1 MLLRGNRA
9 GDLDNTDNPED
20 HLAVPSRGRVTAAGV
35 VGTVVESYDFALFG
49 LGAAL
54 LFGDLFFPAVS
65 PGAGMLASLATFA
78 VGFFVRPLGAF
89 VLGNLGDR
97 VGRAPMMVL
106 TLVLMGLAT
115 ICIGLL
121 PTYESAGMLAPAMLV
136 FLRLVQGF
144 GAGAEYV
151 GAILVVTE
159 SGGPRSRGLRASL
172 PGTGFFAG
180 VLLAT
185 LAFTAVSAMPA
196 EQFAAWGWRVPFLAS
211 VVTVLVGLYFR
222 LSVGETEAY
231 RKFRAQ
237 DRPPRFP
244 LVEVLRRRP
253 RSVLIATLANGPMV
267 ALYYL
272 VQVFVLSYLTQVL
285 KLPSSVGLTANVVA
299 TLVAIVTVPLF
310 GALSDRVGRRPVWFG
325 GSALL
330 AVFAFPLFGLVQTR
344 EPALV
349 VGALAVVAAGI
360 GAMVAAQSALFAE
373 LFETRYRFS
382 GFALAREASAA
393 LIAGPAPFVAAA
405 LLQNSGGATWPIAV
419 LVTGLGAVGFCAV
432 LFAPETRQVSLTG
445 PVP

>member
-1 MLLRGNRA
+1 V
-9 GDLDNTDNPED
+9 E
-20 HLAVPSRGRVTAAGV
+20 AAAM

-54 LFGDLFFPAVS
+54 LFGDLFFPAAS
-65 PGAGMLASLATFA
+65 PGTGLLASLATFA
-78 VGFFVRPLGAF
+78 VGFFVRPFGAF

-115 ICIGLL
+115 VCIGLL
-121 PTYESAGMLAPAMLV
+121 PTYQSAGLLAPALLV
-136 FLRLVQGF
+136 FLRMVQGF

-151 GAILVVTE
+151 GAVLVVAE
-159 SGGPRSRGLRASL
+159 SGGTRSRGLRASL
-172 PGTGFFAG
+172 PGTGFFIG

-185 LAFTAVSAMPA
+185 LTFTAVSLMPA
-196 EQFAAWGWRVPFLAS
+196 AQFAAWGWRVPFLLS

-222 LSVGETEAY
+222 LSIGETEAY
-231 RKFRAQ
+231 REFRAAE
-237 DRPPRFP
+237 RPPRFP
-244 LVEVLRRRP
+244 LLEVLRRRP

-272 VQVFVLSYLTQVL
+272 AQVFVLSYLTKVL
-285 KLPSSVGLTANVVA
+285 HLPSALGLTANVVA
-299 TLVAIVTVPLF
+299 TVVAIATVPLF
-310 GALSDRVGRRPVWFG
+310 GALSDRVGRRPVWLG

-330 AVFAFPLFGLVQTR
+330 VVFAFPLFWLVRTG
-344 EPALV
+344 EPVLV
-349 VGALAVVAAGI
+349 VGALALVSAGI

-382 GFALAREASAA
+382 GFALARESSAA

-405 LLQNSGGATWPIAV
+405 LLQGYGGATWPIAV
-419 LVTGLGAVGFCAV
+419 LVTVLGAVAFTAV
-432 LFAPETRQVSLTG
+432 LFAPETRHLSLTR
-445 PVP
+445 PVS

>member
-1 MLLRGNRA
+1 MSLRGHRA
-9 GDLDNTDNPED
+9 GNVIEAPAPRDG
-20 HLAVPSRGRVTAAGV
+20 ARWGRVEAAGV

-54 LFGDLFFPAVS
+54 LFGDLFFPAAS
-65 PGAGMLASLATFA
+65 PGTGLLASLATFA

-115 ICIGLL
+115 VCIGLL
-121 PTYESAGMLAPAMLV
+121 PTYESAGLLAPALLV

-151 GAILVVTE
+151 GAILVVAE
-159 SGGPRSRGLRASL
+159 SGGARSRGLRASL
-172 PGTGFFAG
+172 PGTGFFVG

-185 LAFTAVSAMPA
+185 LAFTLVSLMPA
-196 EQFAAWGWRVPFLAS
+196 AEFAAWGWRLPFLAS

-222 LSVGETEAY
+222 LSIGETQAY
-231 RKFRAQ
+231 REFRAA

-244 LVEVLRRRP
+244 IWEVLRRRP
-253 RSVLIATLANGPMV
+253 RSVLVATFANGPMV

-285 KLPSSVGLTANVVA
+285 KMPSALGLTANIVA
-299 TLVAIVTVPLF
+299 TVVAIVTVPLF

-330 AVFAFPLFGLVQTR
+330 VVFAFPLFGLVQTR
-344 EPALV
+344 EPVLV
-349 VGALAVVAAGI
+349 VGALALVAAGVA
-360 GAMVAAQSALFAE
+360 AMVAAQSALFAE

-382 GFALAREASAA
+382 GFALARESSAA

-405 LLQNSGGATWPIAV
+405 LLQRSGGATWPIAV
-419 LVTGLGAVGFCAV
+419 MVVVLGAVGFAAI
-432 LFAPETRQVSLTG
+432 LFAPETRHVSLTRPAG
-445 PVP
+445 